1 MYNRDSR
8 WLQVTISQLLW
19 LLQTTVEHTQWL
31 YWWLFYTIIQQPLCQ
46 TEQQLTSSCCM
57 QPLCKTKQQL
67 HLVAPLCHRPDSKF
81 KQIWFCHFRLE
92 ASSAIFMH
100 LYLIFKS
107 VFLFVFLWH
116 FLTKIPINIYCT
128 VYEHCLF
135 EVRDRNESSTSY
147 TVIEWHDSPHVWI

>member
-1 MYNRDSR
+1 MYNRDR
-8 WLQVTISQLLW
+8 WLQVTIIQLLW
-19 LLQTTVEHTQWL
+19 LLQTTTHYTQWL